1 MIKRL
6 EVDGVPAVLGPAS
19 GPTHAGLVFRVGTAD
34 EPLARRGLT
43 RLVEHLVTD
52 GLGTDGRQLGA
63 TGAEHTFF
71 HMHGTPTEVAEFLT
85 GVCGALRNPP
95 AARLAT
101 VRQLVQGTPPD
112 RDPLPMWRHGARGF
126 GVPSYPEWA
135 LPGITEDDVREWIAR
150 YFTRENAA
158 LWVAGEEIP
167 EGLVL
172 NLPSGE
178 RRPAPTVTTE
188 LPVTPAFFSR
198 AGGTIAWDTVV
209 RREARAAVFATVLE
223 RRMMNDLRRR
233 DGISYQPHTEYVPR
247 ADGTARIIAVADALP
262 EKQEAALGGLID
274 VLAAMRAGQIDP
286 DEVAT
291 VVKLTCEG
299 LRDSESRGA
308 RLPGQAFNLLSG
320 REVQTLE
327 EALAEVRAVTAE
339 DVTEVAAAAYDAGLL
354 MTPPGS
360 SADWAGY
367 TAAPEMSEAAL
378 PGRVHRGRKDRG
390 LRLIS
395 GDEGISVTGYGQV
408 ASVRWDECALLLAWP
423 DGGRWMIGLDAVTA
437 RIEPT
442 LYRGADRVVR
452 EIDARIP
459 ARLRIDMPPRD
470 RVAIPQ
476 PEAPHRE
483 PRLAAWRARWGP
495 YFALLFFGPFVL
507 LGLGTLVWLLAESVI
522 ERRFEGEAVLGAVG
536 LTAMFGWLC
545 LDSVVE
551 LRRRWAVRW
560 MLRRE

>member
-6 EVDGVPAVLGPAS
+6 EVDGVPAVLAPAS
-19 GPTHAGLVFRVGTAD
+19 GPMHAGLVFRVGTAD
-34 EPLARRGLT
+34 EPLARHGLT

-52 GLGTDGRQLGA
+52 GLGVDGQQLGS
-63 TGAEHTFF
+63 TGAEHTYF
-71 HMHGTPTEVAEFLT
+71 HMHGSPGEVADFLT
-85 GVCGALRNPP
+85 GVCAALRNPP

-101 VRQLVQGTPPD
+101 VRQLLRGTPPD

-126 GVPSYPEWA
+126 GVASYPEWA
-135 LPGITEDDVREWIAR
+135 LGKLTEEDLREWIAR

-167 EGLVL
+167 DGLTL
-172 NLPSGE
+172 DLPSGE
-178 RRPAPTVTTE
+178 RRPAPAVPTE
-188 LPVTPAFFSR
+188 LPVTPAYFTS
-198 AGGTIAWDTVV
+198 AGGAVAWDTVV

-247 ADGTARIIAVADALP
+247 ADGTARILAVADALP
-262 EKQEAALGGLID
+262 ERQDAAVGGLID

-299 LRDSESRGA
+299 LRDSELRGA

-320 REVQTLE
+320 REVQSLE
-327 EALAEVRAVTAE
+327 EALAEVRSVTVE
-339 DVTEVAAAAYDAGLL
+339 DVTEVAAAAYQAGLL
-354 MTPPGS
+354 MTPTGS
-360 SADWAGY
+360 GADWAGY
-367 TAAPEMSEAAL
+367 TAAPEMSENTL
-378 PGRVHRGRKDRG
+378 PGRAHRGRKDRS

-395 GDEGISVTGYGQV
+395 GDDGISVTGHGQV

-423 DGGRWMIGLDAVTA
+423 DGGRRMIGLDAVTA
-437 RIEPT
+437 RVEPT

-470 RVAIPQ
+470 RAAIPQ
-476 PEAPHRE
+476 PVAPHRE
-483 PRLAAWRARWGP
+483 GTWRERWRP
-495 YFALLFFGPFVL
+495 QLFLLLFGPFTL
-507 LGLGTLVWLLAESVI
+507 LGLTGVVSVLTALGNDGRLDWQALLA
-522 ERRFEGEAVLGAVG
+522 GLG
-536 LTAMFGWLC
+536 LTAFFGWLC
-545 LDSVVE
+545 VGAIRE
-551 LRRRWAVRW
+551 LLARRAARRR
-560 MLRRE
+560 